1 MESNKTQEESVAK
14 KSPVSS
20 DDLVQKALIFA
31 RDIARDEIRSIDR
44 LHKRTLFALGIQ
56 VAAFGL
62 LFSFLG
68 WIGYSNLKRVAVQQ
82 TTLVVKERLADE
94 LTKKNIDDSV
104 KDVLREHATDQI
116 THAINDHVAS
126 AIAEQ
131 LANQA
136 PGLRA
141 RTEAMTAR
149 AIANLQPQIE
159 AFAKQQALE
168 LIHKA
173 NEPRHLV
180 SEQRAILTG
189 CLSKTSHSALT
200 VAVGGDPE
208 AQHFEEE
215 ISTTLEAG
223 GWKVER
229 LALLGTHLDF
239 PSYGL
244 VIATAPE
251 LKQSPAVRDLT
262 NCLQAA
268 RLHAQMQTNPKS
280 AEWGNQIVLIV
291 LPKAR

>member
-136 PGLRA
+136 P
-141 RTEAMTAR
+141 
-149 AIANLQPQIE
+149 
-159 AFAKQQALE
+159 
-168 LIHKA
+168 
-173 NEPRHLV
+173 
-180 SEQRAILTG
+180 
-189 CLSKTSHSALT
+189 
-200 VAVGGDPE
+200 
-208 AQHFEEE
+208 
-215 ISTTLEAG
+215 
-223 GWKVER
+223 
-229 LALLGTHLDF
+229 
-239 PSYGL
+239 
-244 VIATAPE
+244 
-251 LKQSPAVRDLT
+251 
-262 NCLQAA
+262 
-268 RLHAQMQTNPKS
+268 
-280 AEWGNQIVLIV
+280 
-291 LPKAR
+291 